1 MSKQK
6 FYNLSNLLKTE
17 SQYKMLLGER
27 SNGKSYAV
35 KEYVLNE
42 AYKNNNQFA
51 YIRRWREDIKS
62 ASVESYFAD
71 MDIEKI
77 TNGEYNYITVYRGN
91 IYFSNNI
98 DGVITKGKIVGF
110 TFCLTGETHYKSL
123 AYPNVVNAV
132 FEEFITK
139 SGYLPNEV
147 KTLES
152 LISTIFRRRNGNI
165 FLIGNTLSRLC
176 PYFSEWQ
183 LTHVPKQKQGTIDIY
198 NHYTDQADE
207 NGKPIIVSIAVE
219 YCANNSNNT
228 KLFFGNSKMT
238 VSGEWETEEHPHLEN
253 RYNSYKKHYEL
264 LYEYKTF
271 SFVITLLS
279 NEKKEPFLYVYPYT
293 KERIIKR
300 KITDKFSTE
309 KMTTRYL
316 CYITKYDKLV
326 KDLIEEKKIVFSDN
340 LTGTEFFQSIKEKGG
355 I

>member
-6 FYNLSNLLKTE
+6 YYNLSNLLQTE

-27 SNGKSYAV
+27 SNGKSYSV
-35 KEYVLNE
+35 KEYSLKD

-62 ASVESYFAD
+62 ASVEAYFSD
-71 MDIEKI
+71 MNIEEI
-77 TNGEYNYITVYRGN
+77 TNGEYNCITVYRGT
-91 IYFSNNI
+91 IYFANNV
-98 DGVITKGKIVGF
+98 DGVITKGKIIGF

-123 AYPNVVNAV
+123 AYPNVVNAI

-152 LISTIFRRRNGNI
+152 LISTIFRRRTGTI

-176 PYFSEWQ
+176 PYFTEWE

-198 NHYTDQADE
+198 NHYTDQKDE

-228 KLFFGNSKMT
+228 KLFFGKSKMT
-238 VSGEWETEEHPHLEN
+238 VSGEWDTKEFPHLEN
-253 RYNSYKKHYEL
+253 RFNSYKKYYEL
-264 LYEYKTF
+264 LYEYTSF
-271 SFVITLLS
+271 SFVVTLLS
-279 NEKKEPFLYVYPYT
+279 NEKNEPFLYVYPYT
-293 KERIIKR
+293 KDRVIKR
-300 KITDKFSTE
+300 KVSDKFSID
-309 KMTTRYL
+309 KMTTLYL
-316 CYITKYDKLV
+316 SFLTKYDKLV
-326 KDLIEEKKIVFSDN
+326 KDLINEKKIVFSDN
-340 LTGTEFFQSIKEKGG
+340 LTGTEFYQTLKEKGG

>member
-6 FYNLSNLLKTE
+6 YYSLNNLLKTE

-35 KEYVLNE
+35 KEYILNE

-51 YIRRWREDIKS
+51 YIRRWKEDIKS
-62 ASVESYFAD
+62 ISVESYFAD
-71 MDIEKI
+71 MNIEKI

-98 DGVITKGKIVGF
+98 DGVITKGKIIGF

-123 AYPNVVNAV
+123 AYPNVINAV

-152 LISTIFRRRNGNI
+152 LISTIFRRRTGNI

-198 NHYTDQADE
+198 NHYTDQLDE
-207 NGKPIIVSIAVE
+207 KGKPVIVSIAVE

-238 VSGEWETEEHPHLEN
+238 VSGEWETEEYPHLEN
-253 RYNSYKKHYEL
+253 RYNSYKKYYEL

-279 NEKKEPFLYVYPYT
+279 DENKNPFLYVYPYT
-293 KERIIKR
+293 KER
-300 KITDKFSTE
+300 KITRKVSDKFTIE
-309 KMTTRYL
+309 KMTTKSLSYL
-316 CYITKYDKLV
+316 TKYDKLV
-326 KDLIEEKKIVFSDN
+326 KDLIIGKKIVFSDN
-340 LTGTEFFQSIKEKGG
+340 RTGTEFYQSMKEKGG